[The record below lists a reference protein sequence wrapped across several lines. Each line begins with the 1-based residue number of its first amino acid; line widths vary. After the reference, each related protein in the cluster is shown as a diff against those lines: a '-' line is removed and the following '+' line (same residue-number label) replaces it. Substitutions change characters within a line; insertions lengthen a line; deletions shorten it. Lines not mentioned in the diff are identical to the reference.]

1 MLRKL
6 LFIFLLPL
14 SVMAQE
20 AIYDSYVLAPGWTK
34 LSFEPPE
41 SGTYTLPIYPKA
53 TNGNV
58 INHKSETKSLYD
70 LYDNKVTLLNFMYTT
85 CTDINGCP
93 LATAVFHKIQQKV
106 SKDPE
111 LSKKVRLLSL
121 SFDPKND
128 TPDIMKLYAT
138 GTDKQLLDWQFLTS
152 LDADALDPI
161 LKGYQQRIIR
171 EYDENGNYIGSIS
184 HILRVFLIDREK
196 NVRNIYSVSFLHPD
210 LLINDIKTLLDPKT
224 KNGTV
229 IATKSK

>member
-1 MLRKL
+1 
-6 LFIFLLPL
+6 
-14 SVMAQE
+14 MAQE

-128 TPDIMKLYAT
+128 TPEIMKLYAT

-152 LDADALDPI
+152 YNADELDPI
-161 LKGYQQRIIR
+161 LRGYQQRIVR
-171 EYDENGNYIGSIS
+171 EYDANGNYIGSIS

-224 KNGTV
+224 NNGTV
-229 IATKSK
+229 ITAKVK

>member
-58 INHKSETKSLYD
+58 INHKSENKSLYD

-128 TPDIMKLYAT
+128 TPEIMKLYAT

-152 LDADALDPI
+152 SSADALDPI
-161 LKGYQQRIIR
+161 LKGYQQRIVR

-229 IATKSK
+229 IAAKSK

>member
-6 LFIFLLPL
+6 LFIFLLPV
-14 SVMAQE
+14 SVVAQE

-70 LYDNKVTLLNFMYTT
+70 LFDDRVTLLNFMYTT

-128 TPDIMKLYAT
+128 TPEIMKLYAT

-152 LDADALDPI
+152 SDADALDPI
-161 LKGYQQRIIR
+161 LKGYQQRIVR

-184 HILRVFLIDREK
+184 HILRVFLIDQEK

-229 IATKSK
+229 ITAKVE

>member
-1 MLRKL
+1 MLKKI
-6 LFIFLLPL
+6 LFICLFPL
-14 SVMAQE
+14 VVSAQE

-70 LYDNKVTLLNFMYTT
+70 LYDNRITLLNFMYTT

-106 SKDPE
+106 SKDPD

-128 TPDIMKLYAT
+128 TPEVMNLYAT

-152 LDADALDPI
+152 SSADMLDPI
-161 LKGYQQRIIR
+161 LKGYQQRIVR

-229 IATKSK
+229 IAAKSK

>member
-6 LFIFLLPL
+6 LFIFLLPV
-14 SVMAQE
+14 SVVAQE

-70 LYDNKVTLLNFMYTT
+70 LYDNRITLLNFMYTT

-106 SKDPE
+106 SKDPD

-128 TPDIMKLYAT
+128 TPEIMKLYAT

-152 LDADALDPI
+152 SDADALDPI
-161 LKGYQQRIIR
+161 LKGYQQRIVR

-184 HILRVFLIDREK
+184 HILRVFLIDQEK

-229 IATKSK
+229 IAAKSK

>member
-1 MLRKL
+1 MLRKI
-6 LFIFLLPL
+6 LFLCLLPL
-14 SVMAQE
+14 AVAAQE

-58 INHKSETKSLYD
+58 INHKSENKSLYD

-128 TPDIMKLYAT
+128 TPEIMKLYAT

-152 LDADALDPI
+152 SSADTLDPI
-161 LKGYQQRIIR
+161 LKGYQQRIVR
-171 EYDENGNYIGSIS
+171 EYDENGNDIGSIS

-229 IATKSK
+229 IAAKSK

>member
-14 SVMAQE
+14 SVIAQE

-128 TPDIMKLYAT
+128 TPEIMKLYAT

>member
-1 MLRKL
+1 MFKKI
-6 LFIFLLPL
+6 LFICLLPL
-14 SVMAQE
+14 VATAQE
-20 AIYDSYVLAPGWTK
+20 AIYDSFVLAPGWTK
-34 LSFEPPE
+34 LSFIPPE
-41 SGTYTLPIYPKA
+41 SGTYTLPTYPKA

-58 INHKSETKSLYD
+58 INHKSEVKSLYQ
-70 LYDNKVTLLNFMYTT
+70 LYDNKITLLNFMYTT

-111 LSKKVRLLSL
+111 LSKKIRLLSL

-128 TPDIMKLYAT
+128 TPDVMKLYAT
-138 GTDKQLLDWQFLTS
+138 GTEKQLVDWQFLTS
-152 LDADALDPI
+152 SSPELLDPI
-161 LKGYQQRIIR
+161 LRGYQQRIVK

-184 HILRVFLIDREK
+184 HILRVFLIDQEK

-229 IATKSK
+229 IARSAN

>member
-128 TPDIMKLYAT
+128 TPEIMKLYAT

>member
-1 MLRKL
+1 MLKKI
-6 LFIFLLPL
+6 LFICLLPL
-14 SVMAQE
+14 AVSAQD

-34 LSFEPPE
+34 LSFVPPE
-41 SGTYTLPIYPKA
+41 SGTYTLPTYPKA
-53 TNGNV
+53 TDGNV
-58 INHKSETKSLYD
+58 INHKGQDISLYD
-70 LYDNKVTLLNFMYTT
+70 LYDNKITLINFMYTT

-111 LSKKVRLLSL
+111 LSKHVRLLSL

-128 TPDIMKLYAT
+128 TPDVMKLYAT
-138 GTDKQLLDWQFLTS
+138 GTDKRLVDWQFLTS
-152 LDADALDPI
+152 SSPELLDPI
-161 LKGYQQRIIR
+161 LRGYQQRIVK

-184 HILRVFLIDREK
+184 HILRVFLIDKEK

-229 IATKSK
+229 IARNAN